1 MQRLLLAILLLLGAP
16 QVSAFGAKGHQLV
29 CDLAYQL
36 VSARSRQQLDRLTVK
51 AAYTDFASACVWPD
65 EVRSQPEF
73 RWSAPLH
80 FVNFPR
86 DKQHLTPAD
95 CPAQGC
101 ILSGIDAMQQRL
113 KQDNNDWQAL
123 LFLAHFIAD
132 LHQPL
137 HVSFA
142 DDLGGN
148 RTAVYFFGQPNNLHG
163 VWDFAMLKQ
172 LGYEDDTAKA
182 GALLNL
188 LNSEQG
194 QQLKAKWQQT
204 DVLAWANESAKIT
217 LAVYRDYKPGMLI
230 DAAYVTQYQ
239 PALEQRLAQAA
250 VRLAMLL
257 DTLLLP
263 DEAAVH

>member
-1 MQRLLLAILLLLGAP
+1 MHKFILVTLLLLSPA
-16 QVSAFGAKGHQLV
+16 QALAFGATGHQLV
-29 CDLAYQL
+29 CDMAYQL
-36 VSARSRQQLDRLTVK
+36 VSASSRQQLDTLTSK
-51 AAYTDFASACVWPD
+51 AGYTDFASACVWPD
-65 EVRSQPEF
+65 EVRSQPGF
-73 RWSAPLH
+73 HWSAPLH
-80 FVNFPR
+80 FVNFAR
-86 DKQHLTPAD
+86 DKHEVTPAD

-101 ILSGIDAMQQRL
+101 ILSAIDTMQQRL
-113 KQDNNDWQAL
+113 KQDHNDWQAL

-163 VWDFAMLKQ
+163 VWDFAMLQQ
-172 LGYEDDTAKA
+172 LGYEDDAARA

-194 QQLKAKWQQT
+194 QPLKAQWQQT
-204 DVLAWANESAKIT
+204 DILAWANESAKIT
-217 LAVYRDYKPGMLI
+217 QAIYRDYKPGMLI
-230 DAAYVTQYQ
+230 EADYVAQYQ
-239 PALEQRLAQAA
+239 PVLEQRLMQAA

-257 DTLLLP
+257 ERLLA
-263 DEAAVH
+263 DKAAAG

>member
-1 MQRLLLAILLLLGAP
+1 MQKFMLAILLLLCPA
-16 QVSAFGAKGHQLV
+16 QALAFGAKGHQLV
-29 CDLAYQL
+29 CDMAYQL
-36 VSARSRQQLDRLTVK
+36 VSANSRQQLDVLSNK
-51 AAYTDFASACVWPD
+51 AGYTDFASACVWPD

-80 FVNFPR
+80 FVNFAR
-86 DKQHLTPAD
+86 DKHQVTPAD

-101 ILSGIDAMQQRL
+101 ILSAIDTMQQRL
-113 KQDNNDWQAL
+113 RQDHNDWQAL

-148 RTAVYFFGQPNNLHG
+148 RTAVYFFGLPNNLHG

-172 LGYEDDTAKA
+172 LGYEDDAAKL
-182 GALLNL
+182 GALLNR

-194 QQLKAKWQQT
+194 QKLKAQWQQT
-204 DVLAWANESAKIT
+204 DVLAWANESANIT
-217 LAVYRDYKPGMLI
+217 LAIYSDYKPGMLI
-230 DAAYVTQYQ
+230 EADYLAQYQ
-239 PALEQRLAQAA
+239 PVLEQRLLQAT

-257 DTLLLP
+257 EQLLA
-263 DEAAVH
+263 DKAASG

>member
-1 MQRLLLAILLLLGAP
+1 MQKFLLAMLLILSSSQTL
-16 QVSAFGAKGHQLV
+16 AFGAKGHKLV
-29 CDLAYQL
+29 CDMAYQL
-36 VSARSRQQLDRLTVK
+36 VSTSSRQQLDVLSKK
-51 AAYTDFASACVWPD
+51 AGYTDFASACVWPD

-80 FVNFPR
+80 FVNFAR
-86 DKQHLTPAD
+86 DKHQVTPAD

-101 ILSGIDAMQQRL
+101 ILSAIDAMQQRL
-113 KQDNNDWQAL
+113 RQDNTDWQAL

-148 RTAVYFFGQPNNLHG
+148 RTAVYFYGQPNNLHG

-172 LGYEDDTAKA
+172 LGYEDDAAKA
-182 GALLNL
+182 GALLNQ
-188 LNSEQG
+188 LNGEQG
-194 QQLKAKWQQT
+194 RQLRAQWQHK
-204 DVLAWANESAKIT
+204 DVLAWTNESAKIT
-217 LAVYRDYKPGMLI
+217 IAIYHDYKPGMLI
-230 DAAYVTQYQ
+230 DADYVAQYQ
-239 PALEQRLAQAA
+239 PVLEQRLLQAS

-257 DTLLLP
+257 EQLLS
-263 DEAAVH
+263 DNAATS